1 MFGLVTNS
9 QLLAALN
16 AIATVQARQ
25 TATLAA
31 ILTQGKTIMAS
42 VADVQADVTA
52 QTTVIGSAVTLL
64 QGLSAQLAAAGTDP
78 AALDAIKAS
87 LDANTAALAAAVV
100 ANTPGAPAPAQ
111 ATQQAQAAVK
121 PS

>member
-31 ILTQGKTIMAS
+31 ILTQGKTLMTS

>member
-1 MFGLVTNS
+1 
-9 QLLAALN
+9 
-16 AIATVQARQ
+16 
-25 TATLAA
+25 
-31 ILTQGKTIMAS
+31 
-42 VADVQADVTA
+42 
-52 QTTVIGSAVTLL
+52 L

-111 ATQQAQAAVK
+111 AVRQAQDAVK
-121 PS
+121 PV